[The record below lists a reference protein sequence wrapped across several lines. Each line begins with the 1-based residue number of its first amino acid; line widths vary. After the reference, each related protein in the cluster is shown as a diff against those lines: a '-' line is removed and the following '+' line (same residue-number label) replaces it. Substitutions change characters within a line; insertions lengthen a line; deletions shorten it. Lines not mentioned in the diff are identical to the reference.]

1 MLSRLTMK
9 FLPLVGLAL
18 AGVVLAT
25 IALRAPPRDYVAPSA
40 EEVEAHRPAPQ
51 NLHGDLPANCVVRTI
66 EVKGM
71 CCLGC
76 TGRVYD
82 RLKETPGFVDAAVSL
97 ERGVAE
103 IVLPKDSDPNAFVAA
118 LRFDKY
124 EPKLAP

>member
-1 MLSRLTMK
+1 MK
-9 FLPLVGLAL
+9 ILPLVGLGV

-25 IALRAPPRDYVAPSA
+25 VALRAPPRDYVAPSA
-40 EEVEAHRPAPQ
+40 AELEAHRPAPQ
-51 NLHGDLPANCVVRTI
+51 NLHGDLPADCVVRTI

-82 RLKETPGFVDAAVSL
+82 RLKETPGFVDGAVNF

-103 IVLPKDSDPNAFVAA
+103 IVIQKDSDPTAFVSA
-118 LRFDKY
+118 LRFEKY
-124 EPKLAP
+124 EPKLEP